1 MTPEFESWMRK
12 AKWPFLLVLGAAV
25 FAVASALFQPS
36 VQERL
41 SGLLN
46 AVPSARYPVVAPEP
60 VKPPAPPEPAYE
72 WLYVNHNSVLLWP
85 IVRGEC
91 RIKSALM
98 QVHIGTKVL
107 VVHRHG
113 KWVEIEQDDQTALHT
128 HGCIHETMLIRDDD

>member
-12 AKWPFLLVLGAAV
+12 AKWPFLLVWGAV
-25 FAVASALFQPS
+25 ILAVASALYNPY
-36 VQERL
+36 VQEPL
-41 SGLLN
+41 SGLLS
-46 AVPSARYPVVAPEP
+46 VESEEQHLVVAPEP
-60 VKPPAPPEPAYE
+60 VVPPEPSEPVLE
-72 WLYVNHNSVLLWP
+72 WLYVNENNVLLWP
-85 IVRGEC
+85 IVQGEC

-113 KWVEIEQDDQTALHT
+113 EWVEIEQDDQTALHT